1 MAKSSTTKD
10 VKFQFLSDKLDTHE
24 DIDGSNNV
32 KRGSSSQINSG
43 ANVTHNNLVNS
54 SNQGLSMHKLP
65 PIKTIPEIGEDDFNV
80 LQKLVSDKDKSYQL
94 DGVNPVDV
102 SKKILLKCNIIR
114 NRHEGVSV
122 LLKGNGHLIGS
133 DKTIGEIYQDV
144 YHRII

>member
-1 MAKSSTTKD
+1 M
-10 VKFQFLSDKLDTHE
+10 QFLSDKLDTHE
-24 DIDGSNNV
+24 DIYGSNNV
-32 KRGSSSQINSG
+32 KHGSPSQITSI
-43 ANVTHNNLVNS
+43 ANANNNNLVNS

-65 PIKTIPEIGEDDFNV
+65 PIKMIPEIVEDDLNV
-80 LQKLVSDKDKSYQL
+80 VQKLVSDKDKSYQI

-114 NRHEGVSV
+114 NRHDGVSV

-144 YHRII
+144 YHRGI